1 MFAQVPPEYCV
12 ELFTLNTYVP
22 TVKLRFGHDVPE
34 TSPPTVIGVVVVT
47 SLSGTIC
54 SGVTIDLDIGAVVV
68 ATLDGAVG
76 TIARSVPHAT
86 SGNAPSAIA
95 LNANT
100 VRAFLTIP
108 SPLHRPATRGRQT
121 DRIHEMCHASAV
133 RRESQNRLS
142 VYNLLTFHFNLE
154 V

>member
-1 MFAQVPPEYCV
+1 MFVQVPPEYCV

-121 DRIHEMCHASAV
+121 DRIHEMCRTSTVQRQWPIHLFICSL
-133 RRESQNRLS
+133 R
-142 VYNLLTFHFNLE
+142 TFSCVLQI
-154 V
+154 

>member
-47 SLSGTIC
+47 PLSGTSC
-54 SGVTIDLDIGAVVV
+54 SSVTIDPDTGAVAV

-76 TIARSVPHAT
+76 TTVRSVPHAT
-86 SGNAPSAIA
+86 SGNAQTAIA
-95 LNANT
+95 PNANT
-100 VRAFLTIP
+100 VRALLTTP
-108 SPLHRPATRGRQT
+108 SPLH
-121 DRIHEMCHASAV
+121 
-133 RRESQNRLS
+133 
-142 VYNLLTFHFNLE
+142 
-154 V
+154 